1 MKQSLTSLALIVA
14 MASPAYALAMVEDN
28 SEPQQFDYAGLPLT
42 TNELTDNQINAT
54 PVEGQYDY
62 SGVQIVE
69 LPEQDN
75 NEQEAEPEFRYIY

>member
-14 MASPAYALAMVEDN
+14 MASPAYAFAMIQHD

-42 TNELTDNQINAT
+42 TNAQADTQANAT

-62 SGVQIVE
+62 SGIQIVE
-69 LPEQDN
+69 LPKQDN
-75 NEQEAEPEFRYIY
+75 NVQKAEPEFRYIY